1 MVVYAPGTEETD
13 QKKQNIAIQQA
24 AGLIAALQ
32 TLGVSSLSNSI
43 GADVV
48 TNNTGT
54 YFDGPSVAQGT
65 AGTWVAIG
73 GVTVIDTAAARNFNI
88 KLWDG
93 TTVLSSAAVSTPGAG
108 SSSYVMLAGV
118 LASPAGNLKMSV
130 NEPVGTNGK
139 IQFNQSGNSKDS
151 TIWVFRIA

>member
-32 TLGVSSLSNSI
+32 ALGVSSLSNSI
-43 GADVV
+43 GADVA
-48 TNNTGT
+48 TNSAGT

-65 AGTWVAIG
+65 TGTWFVSG
-73 GVTVIDTAAARNFNI
+73 TVTVIDTGASRNFNC

-93 TTVLSSAAVSTPGAG
+93 TTVIASAAVSTAGANFADTVTLSG
-108 SSSYVMLAGV
+108 C
-118 LASPAGNLKMSV
+118 LASPAGNLRISV
-130 NEPVGTNGK
+130 SEAVGSLGK
-139 IQFNQSGNSKDS
+139 ILFNSSGNSKDS
-151 TIWVFRIA
+151 TITAYRIA